1 VPRTVKQTRR
11 DAKRLFRWCMLQG
24 NVDETRA
31 RQVVREVLS
40 TRRRGYV
47 PLLVQFQRLVK
58 LEHDRHLASIESA
71 LPLSPDLQSR
81 TRESLRS
88 AYGKGVAT
96 QFAQNPDLIGG
107 MRIQVGCDVY
117 DGSVRSR
124 LEMLER
130 SLGVEPIRKH
140 ARAS

>member
-1 VPRTVKQTRR
+1 
-11 DAKRLFRWCMLQG
+11 MLQG

-124 LEMLER
+124 LELLER
-130 SLGVEPIRKH
+130 SLGIEPIRKH

>member
-1 VPRTVKQTRR
+1 
-11 DAKRLFRWCMLQG
+11 MLQG
-24 NVDETRA
+24 SVDETRA
-31 RQVVREVLS
+31 RQVVRQVLS

-81 TRESLRS
+81 TRESLRT

-124 LEMLER
+124 LELLER
-130 SLGVEPIRKH
+130 CLGIEPISKH